1 MKKNKKNKNIFNRED
16 LSDSFENPI
25 EKNGYR
31 LVVFPD
37 ELVDSPEDWEE
48 NTTIVSFHRSYGS
61 NHGYSSMEE
70 AIKDAR
76 SKKLKSYV
84 LYGYDHSGLSLSLTD
99 EIYPYNDRWDSGI
112 YGVLITDK
120 NKKDAEEFIK
130 LYNKYLSG
138 DIYCFNLYK
147 IKKCECCGSD
157 ISEAIESSGGFYDP
171 DEMVDCINYA
181 INHQK

>member
-1 MKKNKKNKNIFNRED
+1 MKKNKNKNIFTKED
-16 LSDSFENPI
+16 LSYALENPI

-48 NTTIVSFHRSYGS
+48 NTLVVSFHRGYGS
-61 NHGYSSMEE
+61 SHGYSSIEE
-70 AIKDAR
+70 AVKDAR

-84 LYGYDHSGLSLSLTD
+84 LYGYEHSGLSLSLSD

-112 YGVLITDK
+112 YGILITDK

-130 LYNKYLSG
+130 LCNKYLSG
-138 DIYCFNLYK
+138 DIYCFTLYK

-157 ISEAIESSGGFYDP
+157 ISEVIEGSGGFYDP
-171 DEMVDCINYA
+171 DEMVDCINEV
-181 INHQK
+181 INHKK